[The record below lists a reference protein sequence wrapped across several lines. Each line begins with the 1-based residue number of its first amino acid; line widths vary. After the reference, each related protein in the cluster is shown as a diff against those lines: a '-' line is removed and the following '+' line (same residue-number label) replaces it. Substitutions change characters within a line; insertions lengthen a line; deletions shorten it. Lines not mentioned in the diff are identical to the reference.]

1 MSEKFPSMIKVVL
14 EKTIIISHSKHHAAG
29 INTVKYSPAGDFIA
43 TGGSDDTIR
52 IYDLSGNEIMLLEGH
67 VEPIESI
74 DIHPTKKLLASGS
87 DDSTVRLWD
96 LGLKKE
102 IFCFTEAKKSINAV
116 KFSLD
121 GNTLITGGK
130 DGIIRIYNLESQLL
144 QQEIKIGII
153 TSLAQHPNGELLLVG
168 TTNPSIVV
176 IDIRKGTK
184 VLEIYGHRLPILSL
198 GFSKYTSQE
207 KEYLIS
213 SSIDELVK
221 IWDATTFDEI
231 TSFQAHSGAVH
242 AVKFSPINASFAT
255 SSYDRSVAIWELEAE
270 SKLIAKKERYH
281 GAKLAFT
288 DLDWSPDGKSL
299 AMVSA
304 DGSLRIRILGESK
317 DSVLL
322 ERNDKFITAMILSPD
337 NSSFFL
343 GLENGTLI
351 NVGLTGETLN
361 ALENAHTSTI
371 TDIKILSI
379 TATIFFVITSS
390 TDKTIKI
397 WNPKTFKIIAIGKNH
412 EGGVRC
418 IAIAPTK
425 EYLLTTSTDKTIRK
439 YNLKP
444 ILYPTKNVLE
454 NTQLETTT
462 VNKEE
467 ELAEDLK
474 NTISEQTEKANT
486 VPLSIETDKQ
496 EEEQLKK
503 GKTRGRKRKSSKR
516 TKKRTTSRK
525 KTQKTHPDIEEV
537 KQDEKDEQDEKHDLL
552 KEDLVEENQNE
563 FSFFDNLVEPLELE
577 ELQVYTYHNQAVNT
591 IVFSHN
597 GRFFATASNDYT
609 IVLHDINTDIPMLTY
624 RGHKDHIL
632 SLMFSSDDKILYSG
646 GKDGDILIHDIES
659 GGILRTLNVHTDA
672 VRSIVECPIN
682 NNFFATISDDN
693 TSALFSISGDK
704 VGQIYFATN
713 PHAIIWDLNAFMY
726 YVSTEIGQLMLV
738 KPITDEITYILSTEE
753 NLELVFTKLGNE
765 LDKIEKES
773 KTNTITLEQ
782 KLYWLNNR
790 ISLLEKIKEKSQD
803 PRISQL
809 KRRLE
814 DDLLKYPEE
823 QRKNVKSIES

>member
-1 MSEKFPSMIKVVL
+1 
-14 EKTIIISHSKHHAAG
+14 
-29 INTVKYSPAGDFIA
+29 
-43 TGGSDDTIR
+43 
-52 IYDLSGNEIMLLEGH
+52 
-67 VEPIESI
+67 
-74 DIHPTKKLLASGS
+74 
-87 DDSTVRLWD
+87 
-96 LGLKKE
+96 
-102 IFCFTEAKKSINAV
+102 
-116 KFSLD
+116 
-121 GNTLITGGK
+121 
-130 DGIIRIYNLESQLL
+130 
-144 QQEIKIGII
+144 
-153 TSLAQHPNGELLLVG
+153 
-168 TTNPSIVV
+168 
-176 IDIRKGTK
+176 
-184 VLEIYGHRLPILSL
+184 
-198 GFSKYTSQE
+198 
-207 KEYLIS
+207 
-213 SSIDELVK
+213 
-221 IWDATTFDEI
+221 
-231 TSFQAHSGAVH
+231 
-242 AVKFSPINASFAT
+242 
-255 SSYDRSVAIWELEAE
+255 
-270 SKLIAKKERYH
+270 
-281 GAKLAFT
+281 
-288 DLDWSPDGKSL
+288 
-299 AMVSA
+299 MVSA

-486 VPLSIETDKQ
+486 VPLSIETDKK

-525 KTQKTHPDIEEV
+525 KTQKTHSDIEEV

-713 PHAIIWDLNAFMY
+713 PHAIIWDQNAFMY

>member
-52 IYDLSGNEIMLLEGH
+52 IYDLSGNEIKRLEGH

-74 DIHPTKKLLASGS
+74 DIHQTKKLLASGS

-537 KQDEKDEQDEKHDLL
+537 KQDEKGEQDEKHDLL

-713 PHAIIWDLNAFMY
+713 PHAIIWDQNAFMY